1 MIDAAG
7 ANLRARLLV
16 AALAFWAI
24 RLLAG
29 VQTVGTPLA
38 VLHEWS
44 ATDMDSFVRMAT
56 RVADGDLLL
65 RDPHRPHHDWMDAVG
80 DAAFWET
87 VYGHRHAFVY
97 EPGWSWLLGAAMG
110 FLGTGVA
117 SWLVL
122 NALLS
127 FGTMLLVF
135 FLARRLG
142 GERAALP
149 AALLY
154 ALCGPLAMHEL
165 FPLREV
171 ALVALLFAA
180 SALAADGRRP
190 FAAGLAAGLATVVKV
205 ISIVAVPFL
214 VAALLRNPE
223 ARRRRGLLLGL
234 GLTLPLAFLA
244 ARNLAVGAPLSSA
257 SSRGALAVFLGN
269 HVAFPGILADTTN
282 LEEKGRIFRGM
293 VDRHGSSAGPVFV
306 ESVRSHGGAGRWL
319 LFLGRRAGAMVSSY
333 EPWDNVNW
341 YFVRRLVA
349 PLGALPGLL
358 PLLLLALAGAPVL
371 RNRPVEALALAA
383 PVAVVAAHL
392 LVTTVLGR
400 YRLPLVPVL
409 AVLGG
414 AGFVALVDLA
424 RSGARVRAAA
434 TAVALLGLAWL
445 LSRVDGP
452 RTRPADA
459 GVYRA
464 LLAAHP
470 ELRPHPGF
478 EAAAAGSAPRGM
490 P

>member
-1 MIDAAG
+1 MTAADG
-7 ANLRARLLV
+7 SNLRARLLV
-16 AALAFWAI
+16 ASLVFWAI

-29 VQTVGTPLA
+29 IQTAGTPLA

-44 ATDMDSFVRMAT
+44 ATDMDSFVRMAG

-80 DAAFWET
+80 DAAFWEG
-87 VYGHRHAFVY
+87 VYGHRHAFVF
-97 EPGWSWLLGAAMG
+97 EPGWPWLLGGARAL
-110 FLGTGVA
+110 LGAGVA
-117 SWLVL
+117 SWLAL
-122 NALLS
+122 NMLLS

-149 AALLY
+149 AAILY

-180 SALAADGRRP
+180 AALVVDGRWP
-190 FAAGLAAGLATVVKV
+190 LATGAAAGIAAVVKV
-205 ISIVAVPFL
+205 IAIVAVPFL
-214 VAALLRNPE
+214 LAALLREPE
-223 ARRRRGLLLGL
+223 GRRRRSLLLGV
-234 GLTLPLAFLA
+234 GVALPLALLA

-269 HVAFPGILADTTN
+269 HVAFPGMLADTTN
-282 LEEKGRIFRGM
+282 LAEKGRIFREL
-293 VDRHGSSAGPVFV
+293 VDRHGHRAGPVFV
-306 ESVRSHGGAGRWL
+306 ESVRSHGGVGPWL
-319 LFLGRRAGAMVSSY
+319 LFLGRRGAAMVSSY

-341 YFVRRLVA
+341 YFVRRLVQ
-349 PLGALPGLL
+349 PLGLLPGLL
-358 PLLLLALAGAPVL
+358 PLLLLAIVGAAGL
-371 RNRPVEALALAA
+371 RHRPAEALALAA

-392 LVTTVLGR
+392 VVTTVLGR
-400 YRLPLVPVL
+400 YRLPVVPVL

-424 RSGARVRAAA
+424 RSGARVRQAAA
-434 TAVALLGLAWL
+434 AVLLLGGAWL

-470 ELRPHPGF
+470 ELHPHPGF
-478 EAAAAGSAPRGM
+478 AAVAPPAAPEGTR
-490 P
+490 